1 MKGNL
6 VLLPFAE
13 RCKNILAANCQAYL
27 NTIKADAKGSKDDI
41 HTSRIHYMFRKGKP
55 YIWVKEDDL
64 HNMNVIIDERSSL
77 SVAAV
82 FPGPLMRLLKS
93 LGKGP
98 ARVTFSG
105 DIIALKDSKVLALS
119 EGLQQRLEK
128 EQNYA
133 SHCSF
138 AVSSVL
144 SSASINCKSRIKL
157 FEEILHQ
164 RSNYV
169 AYRFNVRSCNYID
182 GGGKIHEVE
191 MKDFDVPKADFLF
204 PFTEKLIDG
213 INQSQERRRALMLF
227 CLEYHNAHARDALMF
242 SVDQFGFDVLAKV
255 PESTTSNAQSLQYIW
270 KEFRFTFK
278 EKVTDVEAL
287 CALLMGMEEE
297 VLQSVRSYSGL
308 A

>member
-1 MKGNL
+1 ML
-6 VLLPFAE
+6 SSIAE

-64 HNMNVIIDERSSL
+64 HNVNVIIDERASL

-93 LGKGP
+93 MGKGP

-119 EGLQQRLEK
+119 EVLQQRLEK

-133 SHCSF
+133 SHCSY
-138 AVSSVL
+138 AVSAVL
-144 SSASINCKSRIKL
+144 SSACINCKSRIEM

-164 RSNYV
+164 RSNYAV
-169 AYRFNVRSCNYID
+169 HKFNVRSCTYID

-191 MKDFDVPKADFLF
+191 MKDFAAPISDFLF

-213 INQSQERRRALMLF
+213 INQCQERRRALMLF
-227 CLEYHNAHARDALMF
+227 CLEYYNAHARDALMF
-242 SVDQFGFDVLAKV
+242 SVDQFGFDILAKV
-255 PESTTSNAQSLQYIW
+255 PGSMTTNALSLQFIW

-278 EKVTDVEAL
+278 EKVTDVEGF
-287 CALLMGMEEE
+287 CELLMGMEEE